1 MAYQERAQQY
11 LSQLDKELCKY
22 PLLVNLEKSTGVPK
36 AYVIG
41 GLAGFYFLLVT
52 FNFGGQTLTN
62 FAGFVI
68 PGYYSLCAL
77 FSPSKV
83 EEHQWITYWM
93 IFGLFS
99 LLESAFSV
107 TYWVP
112 FYFAAKL
119 VVLLW
124 SGLPQTS
131 GAQVIFRGFLA
142 PVLAKYFQA
151 PSFSSAGLRSRVDA
165 ATSGGDKTL

>member
-1 MAYQERAQQY
+1 MVGARGADGNPF
-11 LSQLDKELCKY
+11 LNS
-22 PLLVNLEKSTGVPK
+22 
-36 AYVIG
+36 
-41 GLAGFYFLLVT
+41 GFYFLLVA

-62 FAGFVI
+62 FAGFVV
-68 PGYYSLCAL
+68 PGYYSLGAL

-83 EEHQWITYWM
+83 EEHQWVTYWI
-93 IFGLFS
+93 IFGFFS
-99 LLESAFSV
+99 LLESVFSV

-119 VVLLW
+119 LVLLW

-131 GAQVIFRGFLA
+131 GAQIIFRSFLA
-142 PVLAKYFQA
+142 PLFAKYFQA
-151 PSFSSAGLRSRVDA
+151 PSFSSAGLRSKVDA

>member
-1 MAYQERAQQY
+1 MQNDEADSIAF
-11 LSQLDKELCKY
+11 LNS
-22 PLLVNLEKSTGVPK
+22 
-36 AYVIG
+36 
-41 GLAGFYFLLVT
+41 GFYFLLVA

-62 FAGFVI
+62 FAGFVV

-83 EEHQWITYWM
+83 EEHQWVTYWM
-93 IFGLFS
+93 IFGFFS
-99 LLESAFSV
+99 LLESLFSV

-119 VVLLW
+119 LVLLW

-131 GAQVIFRGFLA
+131 GAQFIFRSFLA
-142 PVLAKYFQA
+142 PVLGKYFQA
-151 PSFSSAGLRSRVDA
+151 PSFSSAGLRSKVDA
-165 ATSGGDKTL
+165 ATSGDKTL